1 MYGKHGA
8 QCLLDNDNVCVC
20 TWVFHLIVCCIFP
33 CHQSSLSK
41 HGLVIVQRYSLLHF
55 ELGQ

>member
-1 MYGKHGA
+1 MESMELSVYWIMIM
-8 QCLLDNDNVCVC
+8 CVCVC

-41 HGLVIVQRYSLLHF
+41 HGFSDCAKVQPAAF
-55 ELGQ
+55 